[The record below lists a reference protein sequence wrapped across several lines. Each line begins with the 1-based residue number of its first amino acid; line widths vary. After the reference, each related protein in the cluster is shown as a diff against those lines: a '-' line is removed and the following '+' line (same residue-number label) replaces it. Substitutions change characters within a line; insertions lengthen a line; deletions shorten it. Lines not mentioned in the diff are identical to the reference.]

1 MQRFERQGRRSV
13 RELAAQDTAALL
25 GDRALSPFAS
35 VRGALC
41 DFGSSFDLFDP
52 ASSFQQPG
60 MLRAVSARVALP
72 ISAENA
78 YNSRRFGGHLGSP
91 IKAAEPRP
99 KGFRENS
106 NMQISHRA
114 RVGLIALVA
123 MVGASISSAASADSG
138 IVRISVVK
146 GGWFIGA
153 NGGWGTLI
161 FHGRRYPLS
170 VGGVDAGLVFGLSQ
184 TTLVGRVINIR
195 GPSDVAGVY
204 VAAGAGA
211 AVGIGARLI
220 QLSNDK
226 GAVLQLEGRQIGL
239 IANLDLSGLAIALR

>member
-1 MQRFERQGRRSV
+1 
-13 RELAAQDTAALL
+13 
-25 GDRALSPFAS
+25 
-35 VRGALC
+35 
-41 DFGSSFDLFDP
+41 
-52 ASSFQQPG
+52 
-60 MLRAVSARVALP
+60 
-72 ISAENA
+72 
-78 YNSRRFGGHLGSP
+78 
-91 IKAAEPRP
+91 
-99 KGFRENS
+99 
-106 NMQISHRA
+106 MQISHRA

-138 IVRISVVK
+138 IVHISVVK